1 MAPASR
7 RGFLRGLTTL
17 PLIGGGVTL
26 IGSASA
32 ANVPSDLAR
41 ACDAAVARLRYV
53 NENDEPDE
61 CWPDE
66 RITAENMAFDAAL
79 ERSATEKAS
88 CLGDLS
94 AKARLLLCEFR
105 ENLGGDLE
113 ANAGERALMAFLREM
128 AEEGTL
134 CA

>member
-1 MAPASR
+1 MSAPASR
-7 RGFLRGLTTL
+7 RGFLRGLASL
-17 PLIGGGVTL
+17 PLIGAVPF
-26 IGSASA
+26 ISNSSA
-32 ANVPSDLAR
+32 AEAPSDLAR
-41 ACDAAVARLRYV
+41 ACDEAVARLQYC

-66 RITAENMAFDAAL
+66 RITAENEAFDAVL
-79 ERSATEKAS
+79 ERSATEKS
-88 CLGDLS
+88 RCLGDLS

-105 ENLGGDLE
+105 ENLSNDLE
-113 ANAGERALMAFLREM
+113 ANAGERALMAFLCEM